1 MKYSHAYSKKSCQ
14 ILSSHFLFT
23 WIRRQCWHTGAVMP
37 LNTMETFGCIPF
49 SSSWYATLLGYNNS
63 SAKCYLGHII
73 HALNFGLSRVFLCLL
88 SGFSLQTFFIVKI
101 TSCTLCYR
109 GFDPLIFLKLFATL
123 CVLLLL
129 VLQHLMWNGLHCTPQ
144 LSWYF
149 YIESAEDRSC
159 SCAMFYAWCKI
170 MTCFHNFLFSMM
182 LYNISDFGDQ
192 ISLMIDYIRFCRWKL
207 CCALPQAFM
216 LNF

>member
-1 MKYSHAYSKKSCQ
+1 M
-14 ILSSHFLFT
+14 LSWPYNPCTQFWTLESFSVLVEWFLFADDLY
-23 WIRRQCWHTGAVMP
+23 CKNYF
-37 LNTMETFGCIPF
+37 L
-49 SSSWYATLLGYNNS
+49 YTLLQ
-63 SAKCYLGHII
+63 
-73 HALNFGLSRVFLCLL
+73 GLW
-88 SGFSLQTFFIVKI
+88 
-101 TSCTLCYR
+101 
-109 GFDPLIFLKLFATL
+109 PLKFLKLFATL

-149 YIESAEDRSC
+149 YIESAEDKSC